1 MSTPGTLRRHNLR
14 SLGLTP
20 SQLEQAGVGRYSYCR
35 DLLEDPSKSFGE
47 KVARKVE
54 ELLRLPGGWLDTV
67 HGREEAP
74 ALPVLPAE
82 VKPVASGYVRL
93 PVLAEAAAGPGRVA
107 QHEIELVEHV
117 DVSEDWV
124 RRTLR
129 ANPRALSV
137 LTARGH
143 SMRGIIEDGDVLFVE
158 PVDRFRDDG
167 IYVIAVGDLL
177 RVKRLRLSVLDRT
190 LLIESNDG
198 SPAEVIAQSQ
208 ASEAL
213 QVLGRVVGAWSLKRI

>member
-1 MSTPGTLRRHNLR
+1 
-14 SLGLTP
+14 
-20 SQLEQAGVGRYSYCR
+20 
-35 DLLEDPSKSFGE
+35 
-47 KVARKVE
+47 
-54 ELLRLPGGWLDTV
+54 
-67 HGREEAP
+67 
-74 ALPVLPAE
+74 
-82 VKPVASGYVRL
+82 
-93 PVLAEAAAGPGRVA
+93 
-107 QHEIELVEHV
+107 
-117 DVSEDWV
+117 
-124 RRTLR
+124 
-129 ANPRALSV
+129 
-137 LTARGH
+137 
-143 SMRGIIEDGDVLFVE
+143 MRGIIEDGDVLFVE